1 MKKFA
6 ERQKGKENECKYE
19 NYILKASNYKKKI
32 LKKSTDNSISQHN
45 YNKTGFQASQDNSKI
60 EGGKELQGGHV
71 CSSLTETGTRLPA
84 LYPMIQVLNE
94 ATVSTKQITQSQW
107 LRRNDHL
114 FLPL

>member
-19 NYILKASNYKKKI
+19 NYNLKTSNYKKKI

-60 EGGKELQGGHV
+60 EDRKELQGG
-71 CSSLTETGTRLPA
+71 LTETGTRVPA
-84 LYPMIQVLNE
+84 LYPMNQVLNE
-94 ATVSTKQITQSQW
+94 LTVSTKQITQSQC
-107 LRRNDHL
+107 LRGNDHL
-114 FLPL
+114 LLPL